1 LNSTTPPKV
10 GNAETFLAKHLQ
22 KVKLLDQVRR
32 FPRMMYLVRA
42 DKTPSRWSRGTKK
55 QGEDGA
61 WVKYQHE
68 YYATMKNIGKSAELF
83 DPKAKPSTDK
93 SPAAKMSNTTA

>member
-1 LNSTTPPKV
+1 M
-10 GNAETFLAKHLQ
+10 GAAESFLFHHMQ

-42 DKTPSRWSRGTKK
+42 DKTPSRWSRGSKK
-55 QGEDGA
+55 QPGKDGA
-61 WVKYQHE
+61 WVKYQNE
-68 YYATMKNIGKSAELF
+68 YFATMKNIGKSAELF

-93 SPAAKMSNTTA
+93 APAEKKTNTTA